1 MVVTVAEVL
10 WRAEV
15 HFTNGLR
22 PCKELVRSTSPE
34 RALGKILKRYPWAD
48 VERTKVLGQAD
59 CSAPV
64 FTPTADYESERL
76 VLDRPPEEHSLQ
88 QRQEVAKDR
97 AKAELALRQAEEDQL
112 RKASEEARQMV
123 RHRQPRKPKPQA
135 KAEKLASPVPQIPTK
150 STAPEKPPAAKAWPT
165 VTPGGFDNRGRRLL
179 SEENARA
186 AAILHHAGRQ
196 SWFQLA
202 QVIGVN
208 QDHLR
213 KMARA
218 FYPPGPPQRAPQ
230 IGDGVLHIR
239 CKRAADLS
247 EKDARRSLLIH
258 SPGVGWRWCPAGQ
271 AKLSKGD
278 WCLRLDDLPTPA
290 DPVTQVDPS

>member
-1 MVVTVAEVL
+1 MAATVAEVL

-15 HFTNGLR
+15 HFSNGLK
-22 PCKELVRSTSPE
+22 PCKELVRSASPE
-34 RALGKILKRYPWAD
+34 RALGKLLKRYPWAD
-48 VERTKVLGQAD
+48 ARRTKVLGQAE

-76 VLDRPPEEHSLQ
+76 VIDRKQPE
-88 QRQEVAKDR
+88 AKTP
-97 AKAELALRQAEEDQL
+97 L
-112 RKASEEARQMV
+112 
-123 RHRQPRKPKPQA
+123 
-135 KAEKLASPVPQIPTK
+135 PVVI
-150 STAPEKPPAAKAWPT
+150 PEKTPAAKAWPT
-165 VTPGGFDNRGRRLL
+165 VTPGGFDSRGRRLL

-218 FYPPGPPQRAPQ
+218 FYPPGLSQRVPRIA
-230 IGDGVLHIR
+230 DGMLQVC
-239 CKRAADLS
+239 CKRAKDLTG
-247 EKDARRSLLIH
+247 KDIRRSLLVH
-258 SPGVGWRWCPAGQ
+258 SPGLGWRWCPAGQ
-271 AKLSKGD
+271 SKLSEGD

-290 DPVTQVDPS
+290 DPVNRVDPS